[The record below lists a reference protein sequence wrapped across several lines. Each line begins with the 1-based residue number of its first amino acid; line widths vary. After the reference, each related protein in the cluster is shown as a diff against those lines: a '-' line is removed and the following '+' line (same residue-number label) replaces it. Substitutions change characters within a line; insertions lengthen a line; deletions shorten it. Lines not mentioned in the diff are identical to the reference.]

1 MPLDLDFV
9 RGHFPGLASPWAFM
23 DNAGGSHV
31 LERVADRVRDFLLT
45 TPVQH
50 GASYA
55 PSAEAAARVAEATAR
70 LAAMIGAA
78 RPEEVV
84 IGGSTT
90 FLLQQLARAMASSFR
105 PGDEIVVTDVDHE
118 SNIGPWRAL
127 AAIGVTVREWRID
140 PVSLELRLADLAALL
155 GPRTRLVC
163 VTHCSNVLGTIMP
176 IAEIAALV
184 HAAGAEL
191 CVDGVAYAPHRAVDV
206 GALGCDWYV
215 YSFYK
220 TYGPHQAVL
229 WGRYQR
235 LLELDSL
242 NHGFIGRDRVPYKL
256 QPGNV
261 NYELAWGCAG
271 IPDYL
276 DALAARHEA
285 PAFDLIAAHEEALAA
300 PLLAWLGA
308 RNDVRIIGRRE
319 ADRAVRVPT
328 VSFTVDG
335 RSSAEIVAAVD
346 RAQVGIRYGDFYAR
360 RLIDRLELTGRQGVV
375 RVSMVHYNTAG
386 EVERLLEALEAALP
400 M

>member
-31 LERVADRVRDFLLT
+31 LAGVADRVRDFLLT

-50 GASYA
+50 GASYG
-55 PSAEAAARVAEATAR
+55 PSAEAARKVAEATAAI
-70 LAAMIGAA
+70 AAMIGAA

-105 PGDEIVVTDVDHE
+105 PGDEIVVTDADHE

-127 AAIGVTVREWRID
+127 ERLGVVIREWRVD
-140 PVSLELRLADLAALL
+140 PDSLELELDALDRLL
-155 GPRTRLVC
+155 GPRTRMVC

-176 IAEIAALV
+176 VTEIARRV

-191 CVDGVAYAPHRAVDV
+191 CVDGVAYAPHRAIDV
-206 GALGCDWYV
+206 QALGCDWYV

-229 WGRYQR
+229 WGRHER

-242 NHGFIGRDRVPYKL
+242 NHDFIGRDRVPYKL

-276 DALAARHEA
+276 AALAAHHGA
-285 PAFDLIAAHEEALAA
+285 DAFELIAEQEEALAA

-308 RNDVRIIGRRE
+308 RNDIRIIGRRT
-319 ADRAVRVPT
+319 ADRAQRVPT
-328 VSFTVDG
+328 ISFVADG

-346 RAQVGIRYGDFYAR
+346 PARIGIRYGDFYAR
-360 RLIDRLELTGRQGVV
+360 RLIEHLGLADCQGVV
-375 RVSMVHYNTAG
+375 RVSLVHYNTAG
-386 EVERLLEALEAALP
+386 EVERLLAALEDALAA
-400 M
+400 